1 MSFVKESINDLDLD
15 KQEKISYHDQEAS
28 FHFDQAIKHRK
39 ESEHHSNKF
48 FQHQLE
54 SVKLREVPHG

>member
-15 KQEKISYHDQEAS
+15 KQEKISYHEQEAS
-28 FHFDQAIKHRK
+28 FHFEQAMKHRH
-39 ESEHHSNKF
+39 ESECHSNKF

-54 SVKLREVPHG
+54 ILKLRGHHV